1 MKRILMISLVCIGL
15 SACKGDE
22 VPAEIVDQN
31 MIISQRNA
39 EFNANKFRN
48 ERYPDAVRVLMDS
61 DSTISATCRFGDG
74 WASGALQMPDGTE
87 LDIKCQ
93 TNGSGKGFSGCLTKS
108 DFASKTYADTD
119 GTCDSAITSL
129 PKFK

>member
-1 MKRILMISLVCIGL
+1 MKNIIAFATIIALL
-15 SACKGDE
+15 SACNEE

-48 ERYPDAVRVLMDS
+48 ERFPEAVRVMMDS
-61 DSTISATCRFGDG
+61 DSTIGASCRFGDG
-74 WASGALQMPDGTE
+74 WASGTLEMPNGSDVA
-87 LDIKCQ
+87 IKCQ
-93 TNGSGKGFSGCLTKS
+93 TNGSGKGFAGCLTKS
-108 DFASKTYADTD
+108 DFASKPYADMD
-119 GTCDSAITSL
+119 GTCDDSITSM